1 LEKDILEI
9 KNLRVIYPNNRIAL
23 SDVSLSVKDGEFIVI
38 MGKDG
43 AGKSTLGLSIAGL
56 IPRAIKAK
64 LSGTIMISHQEIKS
78 LKRGEMPHYV
88 GMVFQDFETQLFST
102 NVLLEIAF
110 ILENLSLPQSEMK
123 IRIEEVINLLR
134 IDHLRNRSILNLS
147 GGEKQLVAIA
157 SVLCSKSKILIL
169 DEPTTDLDP
178 LGKEM
183 VYDIL
188 YKISGTKIAI
198 DNDSNQALKA
208 DRIFIFNDG
217 KAVVRGRPEEIL
229 IDNEM
234 LQKNGIRPVD
244 TNLIFPGVLTVED
257 GINYIRENRI
267 NIKPVDFN
275 GEMEKLK
282 EPIIE
287 CESLYFGYE
296 RNKPVLHNIELKINQ
311 GDFLGIIGQN
321 GSGKTTLT
329 KLFCGLLLP
338 QKGRIKIKG
347 RDIRTYQR
355 REIGSLVGYVFQ
367 NPDHQIFCN
376 TVKEEVSFA
385 LKNFNWDDSR
395 IEQAVK
401 EALEVCDLNGYE
413 DKDPFSLTTGEKQ
426 RLAMATV
433 LAFKP
438 PIIILDEPTTGLDYN
453 QQRMIMDVLKSLNQ
467 KGYTIIIIT
476 HSMWVAAEYTKRAI
490 VMSSGRIVFD
500 LPTRELFTMEEEL
513 LKYHL
518 EPPQICRLGN
528 RMGLKILS
536 VEEFKKCLYT

>member
-1 LEKDILEI
+1 LKKDILEI
-9 KNLRVIYPNNRIAL
+9 KNLSVIYPNNRAAL

-43 AGKSTLGLSIAGL
+43 AGKSTLRLSIAGL

-64 LSGTIMISHQEIKS
+64 LSGTIMISHQDIKN
-78 LKRGEMPHYV
+78 LKRDEMPHYV

-123 IRIEEVINLLR
+123 ARIEEVINLLK

-188 YKISGTKIAI
+188 NNIPGTKIAI
-198 DNDSNQALKA
+198 DNDPNQALKA
-208 DRIFIFNDG
+208 HRVFILNDG
-217 KAVVRGRPEEIL
+217 KIIAQGKPKEIF
-229 IDNEM
+229 IDNET
-234 LQKNGIRPVD
+234 LQKNGIRPID

-257 GINYIRENRI
+257 AMNYIRENRI
-267 NIKPVDFN
+267 SIKPIDFN
-275 GEMEKLK
+275 EMIGETK

-296 RNKPVLHNIELKINQ
+296 RNKPVLHNIELRINQ

-347 RDIRTYQR
+347 RDIKTYQR
-355 REIGSLVGYVFQ
+355 REIASLVGYVYQ
-367 NPDHQIFCN
+367 NPNHQIFCN

-395 IEQAVK
+395 IELAVK

-413 DKDPFSLTTGEKQ
+413 DKDPFSLTTSEKQ

-476 HSMWVAAEYTKRAI
+476 HSMWVVAEYTKRAI

-500 LPTRELFTMEEEL
+500 LPTRELFTMEEDL

-518 EPPQICRLGN
+518 EPPQVCSLGN

-536 VEEFKKCLYT
+536 VEELKKCLST